1 MRLERLNTRFVSR
14 LGTLSTI
21 VVIALPLLVGAT
33 ARGQEARPPD
43 SPTRAFDIELSDG
56 NFAQWLDHIAPTEAE
71 LDWETIPWLA
81 TFHEG
86 IVKADAE
93 DKPLLLWVMNGHP
106 LGCT

>member
-1 MRLERLNTRFVSR
+1 MRLERLNLLFVSR
-14 LGTLSTI
+14 LGTLSTF
-21 VVIALPLLVGAT
+21 VALALPLLVGTIAS
-33 ARGQEARPPD
+33 GQEAHSPD
-43 SPTRAFDIELSDG
+43 APTRAFDIELSDG

-71 LDWETIPWLA
+71 LDWENIPWLA

-86 IVKADAE
+86 IVKANAE

>member
-1 MRLERLNTRFVSR
+1 MRLERLNKRFVSR
-14 LGTLSTI
+14 LGTLSI
-21 VVIALPLLVGAT
+21 FVALALPLLVGAI
-33 ARGQEARPPD
+33 ASGQEARPSD
-43 SPTRAFDIELSDG
+43 SPGRTFDIELSEG

-71 LDWETIPWLA
+71 LDWESIPWLA

-86 IVKADAE
+86 IVKANDE